1 MTEEEE
7 AGLTRLL
14 AHLACLVRGHEEPEG
29 FMEEEHARFRCPR
42 CKQILLP
49 H

>member
-7 AGLTRLL
+7 AGMERLL
-14 AHLACLVRGHEEPEG
+14 AQLACLVRGHEEPEAYP
-29 FMEEEHARFRCPR
+29 EDDHVRFRCKR
-42 CKQILLP
+42 CKQIVLP